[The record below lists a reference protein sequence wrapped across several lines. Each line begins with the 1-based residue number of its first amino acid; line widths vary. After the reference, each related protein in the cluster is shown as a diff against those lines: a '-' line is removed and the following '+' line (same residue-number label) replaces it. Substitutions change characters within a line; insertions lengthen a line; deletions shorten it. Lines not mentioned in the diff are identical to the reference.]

1 MSMVTLSS
9 TLRRVV
15 SGNLEIVRA
24 IVANWERGDYSSS
37 DWADPEIEFVY
48 ADGPVPGSF
57 RGVEGMA
64 ESWREFLRNWDDARA
79 EVEELREL
87 DGQRVLMLFRQQGRG
102 RTSGLEVAH
111 TGSRA
116 ANLFHLRDGR
126 VTRVVLYLD
135 RDRALADLGL
145 EG

>member
-1 MSMVTLSS
+1 MA
-9 TLRRVV
+9 
-15 SGNLEIVRA
+15 GNLEIVCG

-48 ADGPVPGSF
+48 ADGPAPGSF

-64 ESWREFLRNWDDARA
+64 ESWREFLRNWQHARA

-87 DGQRVLMLFRQQGRG
+87 DGERVLMLFRQQGRG
-102 RTSGLEVAH
+102 RTSGLEVAD

-135 RDRALADLGL
+135 RERAFADLGL
-145 EG
+145 DG